1 MMTITEHTHVDRDKV
16 EAAAIASACF
26 ERMERAWNVADGPAS
41 GEVFSDATEFVNIR
55 GEHVRG
61 DGVMIGQAHQTIF
74 DTIYTGSTMR
84 YEVDVARVVAPGCI
98 IAVVTS
104 TLDAPTGPL
113 QGVNQSRITVVFT
126 EQDGHWPIV
135 AFQNTLVTSIV

>member
-1 MMTITEHTHVDRDKV
+1 
-16 EAAAIASACF
+16 
-26 ERMERAWNVADGPAS
+26 
-41 GEVFSDATEFVNIR
+41 
-55 GEHVRG
+55 
-61 DGVMIGQAHQTIF
+61 
-74 DTIYTGSTMR
+74 MR
-84 YEVDVARVVAPGCI
+84 YEVDVAQVVAPGCI